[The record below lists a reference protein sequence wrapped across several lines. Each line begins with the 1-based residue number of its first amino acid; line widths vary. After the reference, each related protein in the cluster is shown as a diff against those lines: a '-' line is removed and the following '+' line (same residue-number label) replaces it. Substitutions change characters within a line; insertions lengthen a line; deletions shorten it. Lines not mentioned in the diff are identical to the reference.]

1 MIGYYIIMR
10 MKRFFLGFKSPWKIV
25 LHLIFLFTAWAYGR
39 LFAELTNKA
48 SNGVLDSV
56 SPEFL
61 INFALL
67 FIAGI
72 TIIRMIVP
80 TYKPQKQVLPTY
92 YPISKWQRYCLSVV
106 SDFQTSYFF
115 YIALFVVISFWNLEY
130 SKLTFLFT
138 GFSILLSAHLVR
150 RMFHYYIDFKLNAF
164 SYVYFAITTLI
175 FTVVVLNIDFF
186 LHYLQYVSI
195 LVPILLFF
203 VGYFLECQVIEN
215 KNVELTTSS
224 SKGNYLFKLLVN
236 SNKARLPLI
245 VGLLVKLFIL
255 VIDLV
260 MFKSK
265 GKHIFDGQLVY
276 WMFASPL
283 IVFTYIFN
291 NTWGFWKNIW
301 LNYELRSGKYSDMI
315 NFNLRLLFIP
325 LTIDVLITLPILLFS
340 WHNYQF
346 ILLFYFTSLVFLICT
361 SFVWSLLFPMA
372 IKSTFQMKGSSS
384 FVSSFVTMIAVI
396 LLSVI
401 KIYNWFYILIPIYLI
416 ASFVAYK
423 LAIDLYKDK
432 KYLITN
438 KLMKE

>member
-1 MIGYYIIMR
+1 MIAYYIIMR

-25 LHLIFLFTAWAYGR
+25 LHLIFLFTAWGYGR

-48 SNGVLDSV
+48 SYGELDSV
-56 SPEFL
+56 SPEIL
-61 INFALL
+61 INFAFL
-67 FIAGI
+67 FIASI
-72 TIIRMIVP
+72 TIIRMLMP
-80 TYKPQKQVLPTY
+80 TYKPQRQVLPKY
-92 YPISKWQRYCLSVV
+92 YPLSKWQRYCLSVV

-115 YIALFVVISFWNLEY
+115 YISLFVVNSFWHLEF
-130 SKLTFLFT
+130 SKFTFLFS

-150 RMFHYYIDFKLNAF
+150 RMFHYFIDNKLKAF
-164 SYVYFAITTLI
+164 SYVYIAIIALI
-175 FTVVVLNIDFF
+175 LSVTILNIDFF
-186 LHYLQYVSI
+186 LHYIKSASI

-203 VGYFLECQVIEN
+203 VGYLLECQVIEN
-215 KNVELTTSS
+215 KNIELSTSS
-224 SKGNYLFKLLVN
+224 SKGNYFFKLLVN

-245 VGLLVKLFIL
+245 VGVIFKLFIL
-255 VIDLV
+255 IIDLV

-315 NFNLRLLFIP
+315 KFNLRLLFIP
-325 LTIDVLITLPILLFS
+325 LTIDVLVTFPILMFS

-346 ILLFYFTSLVFLICT
+346 VILFYFVSLTFLICT
-361 SFVWSLLFPMA
+361 SFVWSLLFPIA

-384 FVSSFVTMIAVI
+384 FVSSTVTMAAVI

-401 KIYNWFYILIPIYLI
+401 KINNWFYILIPMYLI
-416 ASFVAYK
+416 VSFLAYK
-423 LAIDLYKDK
+423 LAIDLYKNK
-432 KYLITN
+432 KYLIAN

>member
-1 MIGYYIIMR
+1 MR
-10 MKRFFLGFKSPWKIV
+10 MKRFFLGIKSPWKIV
-25 LHLIFLFTAWAYGR
+25 LHLIFLFTAWGYGR

-67 FIAGI
+67 FIASI
-72 TIIRMIVP
+72 TIIRMLIP
-80 TYKPQKQVLPTY
+80 TYKPQKQVFPKY
-92 YPISKWQRYCLSVV
+92 YPLSKWQRYCLSIV
-106 SDFQTSYFF
+106 SDFLTPYFF
-115 YIALFVVISFWNLEY
+115 YITLFIATSYWDLEY
-130 SKLTFLFT
+130 SKFAFLFSS
-138 GFSILLSAHLVR
+138 FSILLSSHLIR
-150 RMFHYYIDFKLNAF
+150 RMFHYLIDYKLKAF
-164 SYVYFAITTLI
+164 GYFYYAITAIMLSLLI
-175 FTVVVLNIDFF
+175 LNFDF
-186 LHYLQYVSI
+186 LMHYPNYASLLI
-195 LVPILLFF
+195 PILFFF
-203 VGYFLECQVIEN
+203 VGYFLECQVVEN
-215 KNVELTTSS
+215 KNIDLSTSS

-315 NFNLRLLFIP
+315 KFNLRLLFIP

-346 ILLFYFTSLVFLICT
+346 LSLFYFTSLVFLICT
-361 SFVWSLLFPMA
+361 SFVWSLLFPIA

-384 FVSSFVTMIAVI
+384 FVSSIVTMIAVI

-401 KIYNWFYILIPIYLI
+401 KINNWFYILIPIYLI

-432 KYLITN
+432 KYMITN

>member
-1 MIGYYIIMR
+1 MR

-25 LHLIFLFTAWAYGR
+25 LHLIFLFTAWAYGG

-283 IVFTYIFN
+283 LVFTYIFN

-346 ILLFYFTSLVFLICT
+346 ILLFYFTSLVFLTCT

-372 IKSTFQMKGSSS
+372 IKSTFQMKSSSS
-384 FVSSFVTMIAVI
+384 FVSSTVTMIAVI